1 VSGVSR
7 SKQFSAPG
15 LPLTPAVFYIML
27 SVRDRNRHGYQ
38 ILKDVQAG
46 SMGKVRLGPAT
57 LYTTLK
63 RLLDAKVISEV
74 EGPADDD
81 PRRRY
86 YKITRHGQ
94 HVLTEE
100 LERMEEALAL
110 ARRKPADIVT

>member
-1 VSGVSR
+1 VSR
-7 SKQFSAPG
+7 GKQFSAPG
-15 LPLTPAVFYIML
+15 LPLTPAVFYILL
-27 SVRDRNRHGYQ
+27 SIRDRNRHGYQ

-46 SMGKVRLGPAT
+46 SMGKLRLGPAT

-74 EGPADDD
+74 EGPANDD

-94 HVLTEE
+94 HLLSDE
-100 LERMEEALAL
+100 LQRMEEALTL
-110 ARRKPADIVT
+110 AKRKPSGVPA

>member
-1 VSGVSR
+1 
-7 SKQFSAPG
+7 
-15 LPLTPAVFYIML
+15 LL
-27 SVRDRNRHGYQ
+27 SIRDRNRHGYQ

-46 SMGKVRLGPAT
+46 SMGKLRLGPAT

-74 EGPADDD
+74 EGPANDD

-94 HVLTEE
+94 HLLSDE
-100 LERMEEALAL
+100 LQRMEEALTL
-110 ARRKPADIVT
+110 AKRKPSGVPA

>member
-1 VSGVSR
+1 
-7 SKQFSAPG
+7 
-15 LPLTPAVFYIML
+15 LL
-27 SVRDRNRHGYQ
+27 SIRDRNRHGYQ

-46 SMGKVRLGPAT
+46 SMGKLRLGPAT

-74 EGPADDD
+74 EGPANDD

-94 HVLTEE
+94 HVLSDE
-100 LERMEEALAL
+100 LQRMEEALTL
-110 ARRKPADIVT
+110 AKRKPSGVPA

>member
-1 VSGVSR
+1 VGR
-7 SKQFSAPG
+7 SKHFSSPG
-15 LPLTPAVFYIML
+15 TPLTPAVFYILL

-63 RLLDAKVISEV
+63 RLLDAGVITEV
-74 EGPADDD
+74 EGQPHDD

-86 YKITRHGQ
+86 YKVTQHGQ
-94 HVLTEE
+94 HLLTEE
-100 LERMEEALAL
+100 LKRMAEALAL
-110 ARRKPADIVT
+110 ASRKPADITT